1 MADAWRSYPFGI
13 MIAQALAFKRRRL
26 LPEKQSHVVRPGKN
40 SILQI
45 SDVSGRLSRMLRAP
59 IIGSAETLADVAC
72 AALPPSQLAPNRP
85 VQKIIEAR
93 VKLWK
98 SEEDLRAAA
107 LKKLR
112 KIILFEAEASA
123 LGSSLI
129 AAGSHLTEESEITM
143 TFQHAFAGKA
153 TGTLNKRAGSLL
165 AFSEWVWTSMHLS
178 PLRFNEGISYRYL
191 LMLQSR
197 AAAATKGKHTLEALR
212 FLNGVANLRFVDL
225 TEAISARCAGLA
237 RQMELTK
244 RILVQASPLTS
255 DQVYALEKLVCET
268 DSLHVKVIAGYL
280 LFLLYTVARWS
291 DGMELQD
298 IELTGC
304 VDHVLVSA
312 STTKHKTSVTAEQK
326 RSARFGII

>member
-1 MADAWRSYPFGI
+1 M
-13 MIAQALAFKRRRL
+13 
-26 LPEKQSHVVRPGKN
+26 
-40 SILQI
+40 
-45 SDVSGRLSRMLRAP
+45 
-59 IIGSAETLADVAC
+59 
-72 AALPPSQLAPNRP
+72 
-85 VQKIIEAR
+85 
-93 VKLWK
+93 WK
-98 SEEDLRAAA
+98 SEDDLRAAA

-123 LGSSLI
+123 LGSSLM

-165 AFSEWVWTSMHLS
+165 AFSEGVWTSMHLS
-178 PLRFNEGISYRYL
+178 PLRFNEGILCRYL

-212 FLNGVANLRFVDL
+212 FLNGIANLRFVDL

-280 LFLLYTVARWS
+280 LFLL
-291 DGMELQD
+291 
-298 IELTGC
+298 
-304 VDHVLVSA
+304 
-312 STTKHKTSVTAEQK
+312 
-326 RSARFGII
+326 